1 MVGGVSAGQRG
12 TGGWRSLLVSWGER
26 RVPGRNGGAGVG
38 VGETENSVADSRIIV
53 VDGVVDGRVLTEP
66 EGEGE

>member
-1 MVGGVSAGQRG
+1 VAEPTGV
-12 TGGWRSLLVSWGER
+12 LGER
-26 RVPGRNGGAGVG
+26 RVPGRNSGEGVG
-38 VGETENSVADSRIIV
+38 VGEAEGSVADSRIVV

>member
-1 MVGGVSAGQRG
+1 
-12 TGGWRSLLVSWGER
+12 VSWGGR

-38 VGETENSVADSRIIV
+38 VGETGNSVADSRIVV

>member
-1 MVGGVSAGQRG
+1 
-12 TGGWRSLLVSWGER
+12 VSWGER

-38 VGETENSVADSRIIV
+38 VRETENSVADSRIV
-53 VDGVVDGRVLTEP
+53 VIDGVVDGRFLTEL